1 MYSILGLVTLYHDYI
16 YRRYAERVRLE
27 PGKLSP
33 LEVEKLQSL
42 PPFVQN
48 KLREASFFP
57 STNTFLALTLSII
70 EHVELIAELLG
81 TRYQQPQHPLW
92 ALRHLRLLVC
102 FLVELIKYVFS

>member
-1 MYSILGLVTLYHDYI
+1 VTLYHDYI